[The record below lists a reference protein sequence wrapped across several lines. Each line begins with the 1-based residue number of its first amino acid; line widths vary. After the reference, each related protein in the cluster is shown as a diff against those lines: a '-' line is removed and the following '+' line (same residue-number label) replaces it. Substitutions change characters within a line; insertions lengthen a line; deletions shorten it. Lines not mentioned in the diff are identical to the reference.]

1 MLVLYVLI
9 AIVRILY
16 LLFQGNVRSLAQ
28 LTIPRVTVDEQLSID
43 KQGSV
48 LLQGKVSSVLAVD
61 PHGII
66 VTVPHTRTEAQLDG
80 SGQLSYDSYFSR
92 VEAEHVDVAVQVHAK
107 RVVADE
113 LFIEMMDEDRDE
125 SMDRDRSGDGVK
137 HIVSGNILVARQV
150 TD

>member
-1 MLVLYVLI
+1 M
-9 AIVRILY
+9 
-16 LLFQGNVRSLAQ
+16 
-28 LTIPRVTVDEQLSID
+28 DEQLLID

-92 VEAEHVDVAVQVHAK
+92 VEAEHIDVAVQMHAK

-113 LFIEMMDEDRDE
+113 LFIEMMDEERDE
-125 SMDRDRSGDGVK
+125 SIERDRSGDGVK

-150 TD
+150 TE